1 MTLKIIP
8 LELNSLDQILACA
21 LLISALSII
30 FQKALHVTRR
40 TSLPYPP
47 GPPTPNFL
55 LGHFGKLPMKK
66 PWLDYMELSKK
77 YGDLIYFR
85 NLTQHIFIL
94 NSVELVTDLLGKQ
107 ARHSSDRPLP
117 FSLTLFPW
125 KDSSV
130 TMIHGEVV
138 AKCFKVFH
146 ESFRAAVV
154 DKYYPIQI
162 EKVYNFLRTL
172 ASDQLGLSSHKL
184 LDLSES
190 IMITIIYGLN
200 IVSNNEDLPQAA
212 KSAVDAGDYMLL
224 PGYDTW
230 KTIPFVHILAKLGF
244 FPLQRSIRPIITAI
258 KEGPF
263 QEAMK
268 AMVGT
273 LLRCLLSISNNFQQ
287 KTDSRPSL
295 VGELTVSAIS
305 TFIFA
310 MSLNPHVQTKA
321 KEEINNVLGVG
332 KIPRFSDRESLP
344 YVEAIYREVMRWH
357 PALPLGVPHKTTQ
370 ALVYNGYYLP
380 KGSLLFANIW
390 AMGHNETIYPNP
402 NQFDPERHLRHDGT
416 FPDINSIH
424 AYGFGRRIC
433 AGRYVADTTIWIAIA
448 CVLATMDIT
457 RSNDMHSSSS
467 GVNVEDY
474 YTDGGFWCVVG
485 CSTVII

>member
-1 MTLKIIP
+1 MVLKIASP
-8 LELNSLDQILACA
+8 EFNLDQILAWA
-21 LLISALSII
+21 LLISASSVLLII
-30 FQKALHVTRR
+30 FQRVLHAIRHAV
-40 TSLPYPP
+40 SLPYPP
-47 GPPTPNFL
+47 GPPAPNFL

-66 PWLDYMELSKK
+66 PCLDYMEMSKE
-77 YGDLIYFR
+77 YGDLIHFR
-85 NLTQHIFIL
+85 SLTQHIVIL
-94 NSVELVTDLLGKQ
+94 NSVELAMDLLGKQ
-107 ARHSSDRPLP
+107 ARHSSDRPYTTAMDKYAGWDANIG
-117 FSLTLFPW
+117 FISHDDKW
-125 KDSSV
+125 RSSR
-130 TMIHGEVV
+130 
-138 AKCFKVFH
+138 KVFH

-154 DKYYPIQI
+154 DKYYPVQI
-162 EKVYNFLRTL
+162 EKVYNFLRSL
-172 ASDQLGLSSHKL
+172 ASDQLGLSSDKL

-268 AMVGT
+268 AM
-273 LLRCLLSISNNFQQ
+273 

-295 VGELTVSAIS
+295 VGELVANHNAKGGSKDEIEHIKNLGFTATAAAADTTVSAIS

-332 KIPRFSDRESLP
+332 KIPQFSDRESLP

-380 KGSLLFANIW
+380 KAIR

-424 AYGFGRRIC
+424 AYGFGRRVC

-448 CVLATMDIT
+448 CVLA
-457 RSNDMHSSSS
+457 
-467 GVNVEDY
+467 
-474 YTDGGFWCVVG
+474 
-485 CSTVII
+485 